1 MADFLARGTEIRDGV
16 RISKK
21 AASGERWQIYQTNCR
36 NYVLAVSPD
45 LCAKWEKA
53 FDLSETLFK
62 PEDKMKSC
70 RILEGKANYLISS
83 LNHGPFP
90 DSAAQLEAFSLS
102 FRQAKER
109 GAMDAAK
116 DAVYIEEYSLILP
129 VEEEAPEMDKLYVH
143 WISGGIDLGADSFD
157 HISRVMSWIPR
168 SNLKHCFELAGYTG
182 FNTQEDEPGD
192 TKYNTS
198 KTKNDTADLRESP
211 GRSRNDSEHRTI
223 ILEPADKGEF
233 SLPGRP
239 ALEQFFRENIIEVV
253 LHREAYERMG
263 IPFPGATVLYGPP
276 GSGKTYAVDRLAEY
290 LGWERFDIDSGSI
303 GSSYIHET
311 SRKIAEVFSTAMDHA
326 PSVLVIDEMEA
337 FLSERSAGG
346 SAANHHLEEVAE
358 FLRKIPE
365 AVDKGVL
372 IFAMTNMIDSVD
384 PAIIR
389 RGRFDHMIK
398 VDYATTEEMRA
409 FLEKRLKE
417 LPTADDVEIEPLAER
432 LDAHPMSDAAFV
444 LKEAGRLAV
453 RRELD
458 EINNACLIDAANQ
471 LPKKETKRK
480 IGF

>member
-1 MADFLARGTEIRDGV
+1 MDFLARGTEIRDGV

-21 AASGERWQIYQTNCR
+21 AASGEHWQIYETNCKSI
-36 NYVLAVSPD
+36 VLAVSPD
-45 LCAKWEKA
+45 LCAKWEKT

-62 PEDKMKSC
+62 LEDQLNCC
-70 RILEGKANYLISS
+70 RILEGKADYLISS
-83 LNHGPFP
+83 LSQGPFP
-90 DSAAQLEAFSLS
+90 DRAIQVEAFSLS
-102 FRQAKER
+102 FRQAKGR
-109 GAMDAAK
+109 GAMNAAK
-116 DAVYIEEYSLILP
+116 DAIYIEEYSLILP

-168 SNLKHCFELAGYTG
+168 DNLKRCFELAGYAVSEIQG
-182 FNTQEDEPGD
+182 EESGEIE
-192 TKYNTS
+192 YNTA
-198 KTKNDTADLRESP
+198 KTKDDAVDLRERTGHSKT
-211 GRSRNDSEHRTI
+211 DSAQEEKI
-223 ILEPADKGEF
+223 FLQKDKGEF

-263 IPFPGATVLYGPP
+263 ISFPGATVLYGPP

-290 LGWERFDIDSGSI
+290 LGWERFEIDSGSI

-311 SRKIAEVFSTAMDHA
+311 SKKIAEIFSKAMEHA
-326 PSVLVIDEMEA
+326 PSILIIDEMEA
-337 FLSERSAGG
+337 FLSERSASG
-346 SAANHHLEEVAE
+346 SANNHHLEEVAE

-372 IFAMTNMIDSVD
+372 IFAMTNMIESID

-389 RGRFDHMIK
+389 RGRFDHMVK
-398 VDYATTEEMRA
+398 VDYATKEEMRA

-417 LPTADDVEIEPLAER
+417 LPIAGDVEIESLAER
-432 LDAHPMSDAAFV
+432 LDAHPMSDAVFV

-453 RRELD
+453 RRGLE
-458 EINNACLIDAANQ
+458 EINNACLNDAVNQ
-471 LPKKETKRK
+471 LPKKENKRK